1 MMLRAVLTALG
12 MILVFGQSGLPQEK
26 QKLAAKFKDAVS
38 CNELAAPN
46 KQVMGKPVGVE
57 QCQIISEETVYD
69 IKGHKFRRVEI
80 RLTGTVEGWA
90 STEKGSRAIYFTD
103 GPDFVFTQSGLTG
116 PRARGIARYEASTG
130 HGMTIF
136 YPEDPRQWNGKLY
149 ITAHGAGSYGAIG
162 ALVPRDP
169 NAKFN
174 PLQNINRYVTLMID
188 KGYAVAHTMSSS
200 DRTRGDVTVT
210 LEDGTTLKNNLSS
223 HGGLIRSWTN
233 LAQNLISKRI
243 GSKPGRTY
251 FYGHS
256 AGGFLGRLINYQPG
270 ANMDADGKPVFDGF
284 LLDDAGGGLWLP
296 KLVID
301 NKDVLFTTDQ
311 DRQRFAKQIDI
322 THVLYAGE
330 TEDYL
335 QNKRENAR
343 ILGEKGLGAKH
354 RMYEIRGVS
363 HFDAG
368 QVSRSDLVFQSL
380 DLSGIFDALIDR
392 LDSWVDKDI
401 APPPTKSD
409 LMELSRANNHG
420 TNKDSAV
427 ALPEVACP
435 LGVYYIFPP
444 QLDPGRRGGQETAFA
459 AFDGTNLEPL
469 DGRGV
474 FVDMNGSGVRD
485 KRETVTQAWQ
495 RLGLLKAGQKFT
507 QSAYTGCVKAAATK
521 LVKEGLLPIKVAE
534 FYVERA
540 GKTRLPEQ
548 GPTN

>member
-1 MMLRAVLTALG
+1 MLRAVLTALG
-12 MILVFGQSGLPQEK
+12 MILVFGQSGFPQEK
-26 QKLAAKFKDAVS
+26 QKLSAKFKDAVS
-38 CNELAAPN
+38 CNELAGPN
-46 KQVMGKPVGVE
+46 KQVMGKAVGVE
-57 QCQIISEETVYD
+57 QCQIISEEIVYD

-130 HGMTIF
+130 HGMTIL
-136 YPEDPRQWNGKLY
+136 YPEDPRHWNGKLY
-149 ITAHGAGSYGAIG
+149 VTAHGAGSYGAIG
-162 ALVPRDP
+162 TLVPRDP

-188 KGYAVAHTMSSS
+188 KGYAVAHTMRAS

-233 LAQNLISKRI
+233 LAQNLIAKRI
-243 GSKPGRTY
+243 GSKPRRTY

-296 KLVID
+296 KLMVD

-311 DRQRFAKQIDI
+311 ERQRFAKQIDI

-335 QNKRENAR
+335 QNKRENASLLR
-343 ILGEKGLGAKH
+343 EKGLGVKH

-401 APPPTKSD
+401 APTPTKSD

-485 KRETVTQAWQ
+485 KRETLSEAWQ
-495 RLGLLKAGQKFT
+495 RLGLLKPGQKLT
-507 QSAYTGCVKAAATK
+507 QPAYIGCVKAAATK
-521 LVKEGLLPIKVAE
+521 LVKEGLLPIRVAE
-534 FYVERA
+534 LYVERA
-540 GKTRLPEQ
+540 GKTRVPEQ

>member
-1 MMLRAVLTALG
+1 MLCAVLVTFGL
-12 MILVFGQSGLPQEK
+12 ILLFEKSGLPQEK
-26 QKLAAKFKDAVS
+26 QKLSARFKNAVS
-38 CNELAAPN
+38 CDEFAAPN
-46 KQVMGKPVGVE
+46 KQVIGKSVGVE
-57 QCQIISEETVYD
+57 QCQILSEETVYD

-80 RLTGTVEGWA
+80 GLTGTVEGWA
-90 STEKGSRAIYFTD
+90 SMEKGSRAIYFTD

-130 HGMTIF
+130 HGLTIF

-162 ALVPRDP
+162 ALIPRDP

-188 KGYAVAHTMSSS
+188 KGYAVAHTMRAS

-223 HGGLIRSWTN
+223 HAGLIRSWTN
-233 LAQNLISKRI
+233 LAQDLISKRI
-243 GSKPGRTY
+243 GSKPKRTY

-270 ANMDADGKPVFDGF
+270 ANMNGDGKPVFDGF

-296 KLVID
+296 KLMVND
-301 NKDVLFTTDQ
+301 KDVLFTTDQ

-322 THVLYAGE
+322 THMLYSGE

-343 ILGEKGLGAKH
+343 ILREKGLEAKH

-368 QVSRSDLVFQSL
+368 QVSRADLVFQGL
-380 DLSGIFDALIDR
+380 DLTAVFDALIER
-392 LDSWVDKDI
+392 LDSWVEKDI
-401 APPPTKSD
+401 APTPTKSD
-409 LMELSRANNHG
+409 LMKLSRANNG
-420 TNKDSAV
+420 INKDSAV
-427 ALPEVACP
+427 ALPEIACP
-435 LGVYYIFPP
+435 LGTYYIFPP
-444 QLDPGRRGGQETAFA
+444 QLEPGRRGGQETAFA

-469 DGRGV
+469 DGRGI
-474 FVDMNGSGVRD
+474 FVDMNGNGVRD
-485 KRETVTQAWQ
+485 KRETVTRAWQ
-495 RLGLLKAGQKFT
+495 RLGLLKAGQKLT
-507 QSAYTGCVKAAATK
+507 QSGYAGCVKAAATK
-521 LVKEGLLPIKVAE
+521 LVKEGLLPNKVGE

-548 GPTN
+548 APIN